1 MPLNEWIKD
10 IKIKNMILG
19 PDSLTKEFYNKE
31 EHEKVFQIQH
41 NKEFDF
47 SGKKVWM
54 LLNVELWMRQNFD

>member
-1 MPLNEWIKD
+1 MS
-10 IKIKNMILG
+10 LG
-19 PDSLTKEFYNKE
+19 PDSLSKEFYDQE
-31 EHEKVFQIQH
+31 ELEKVFQMQD